1 MAKQR
6 FSGTISL
13 TTGAFGRQ
21 SLLHLGTET
30 EARER
35 DPGTG
40 RMGSMLL
47 ALEMEGPPAG
57 SSDWPLGAEGAGIVH
72 SSLCKKQSI
81 GLLSG
86 VSVTESTMPRSPLG
100 HRSVPLPCRSLGA
113 EGTMV
118 SNV

>member
-57 SSDWPLGAEGAGIVH
+57 SSDWPLGAKGH
-72 SSLCKKQSI
+72 SFPTSM
-81 GLLSG
+81 LLIDDPA
-86 VSVTESTMPRSPLG
+86 V
-100 HRSVPLPCRSLGA
+100 
-113 EGTMV
+113 
-118 SNV
+118 